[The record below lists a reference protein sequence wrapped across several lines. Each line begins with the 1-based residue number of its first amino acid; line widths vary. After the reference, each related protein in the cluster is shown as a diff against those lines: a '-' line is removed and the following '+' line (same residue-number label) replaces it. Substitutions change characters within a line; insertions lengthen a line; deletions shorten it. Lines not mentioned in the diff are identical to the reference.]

1 MLLWI
6 VGIAVVAAAATLG
19 DFIWY
24 TVGVRHTMV
33 AGIIHGALL
42 LSAVGVVLGLAAGHP
57 LKGLPIGTLAGIGGA
72 LAYYLLI
79 LILDRRTYGTAIPAS
94 WVTMW
99 LMLAALD
106 GRWLRAPARRSW
118 KAVAVRGLVA
128 AIAGGVAFALVMN
141 VLWGRPPA
149 GGRNYVLQWIAW
161 AFAWAP
167 GLLALMAEKRTA
179 RTASASQTT

>member
-1 MLLWI
+1 MLMWI
-6 VGIAVVAAAATLG
+6 IGIAVVAAAATLG

-24 TVGVRHTMV
+24 TVGVRHTMA

-42 LSAVGVVLGLAAGHP
+42 LSAVGVVLGLAAGRP
-57 LKGLPIGTLAGIGGA
+57 LKGLPIGALAGIGGA
-72 LAYYLLI
+72 LTYYLLI

-94 WVTMW
+94 WVIMW

-106 GRWLRAPARRSW
+106 GRWLRAPSGRSW
-118 KAVAVRGLVA
+118 KEVALRGLVA

-167 GLLALMAEKRTA
+167 GLLALMVERRSA
-179 RTASASQTT
+179 RATFPETT